1 MPKPPLPD
9 DAIAFL
15 RLPQPAVMATVRPD
29 GTPHSAATWYAL
41 LDDGRVLLNFA
52 SSRLRLGF
60 LRKNPGVALTA
71 LDAETWYAHI
81 TLLGHVDE
89 IRDDTDLA
97 DIDLLAQ
104 HYTGKPFR
112 DRSRASVSALVA
124 IDSWYG
130 WDVRPATLAA
140 RA

>member
-41 LDDGRVLLNFA
+41 LGDGRVLLNFA

-60 LRKNPGVALTA
+60 LRANPGVALTV
-71 LDAETWYAHI
+71 LNGDTWYHHI

-89 IRDDTDLA
+89 FRDDPDLA
-97 DIDLLAQ
+97 DIDLLAH
-104 HYTGKPFR
+104 HYTGKPYR
-112 DRSRASVSALVA
+112 DRTREGVSALVV

-130 WDVRPATLAA
+130 WDVRPATLQST
-140 RA
+140 